1 MELLQEVEP
10 ADRSKL
16 SGPAYVLK
24 KSHGMKFDSGP
35 RTLFELWR

>member
-10 ADRSKL
+10 ASGL

-24 KSHGMKFDSGP
+24 KSAGMTFGEDGA
-35 RTLFELWR
+35 TLYSLWK